1 MSNLPPAHSFLAAD
15 PLRLR
20 EGDRPLIV
28 SAALKG
34 DKVAQLW
41 RMTPEGTQRVRL
53 TQETRACQSPSWWRT
68 DNKRIHYGLSTG
80 KTDEAGDEL
89 LEWYECDENGKNRK
103 RSIPAAPEN
112 DDSEVLNLPND
123 RTITL
128 IKTQDYVAGFRVGN
142 TPPKTITLSPAAKK
156 FFDDT
161 GISGGILR
169 LSALP
174 HTSTAVLAIQLAGGN
189 REGKWH
195 TAVLVNLATGKAEPW
210 GEYGWSG
217 FCVSPDRKRFV
228 TCFNRAINGKEEHVL
243 CLGSLSAPRKLTRIL
258 TSSQR
263 LHADW
268 RGGKRVL

>member
-1 MSNLPPAHSFLAAD
+1 MFD
-15 PLRLR
+15 
-20 EGDRPLIV
+20 DRSLIV

-34 DKVAQLW
+34 DRVAQLW

-53 TQETRACQSPSWWRT
+53 TQETRACQSPRWSK
-68 DNKRIHYGLSTG
+68 DGKRLHYGLSTG
-80 KTDEAGDEL
+80 KTDEAGDDV

-128 IKTQDYVAGFRVGN
+128 IKTQDYVTGFRVGN
-142 TPPKTITLSPAAKK
+142 APPKSITLSPAAKK
-156 FFDDT
+156 FFDET

-174 HTSTAVLAIQLAGGN
+174 HNPNAVLAIQLAGGN

-217 FCVSPDRKRFV
+217 FCVAPDRKRFV

-243 CLGSLSAPRKLTRIL
+243 CLGSLTAPRKLTRIL

>member
-1 MSNLPPAHSFLAAD
+1 MFD
-15 PLRLR
+15 
-20 EGDRPLIV
+20 DRSLIV

-53 TQETRACQSPSWWRT
+53 TQETRVCQSPRWSA
-68 DNKRIHYGLSTG
+68 DGKRLRYSLATG
-80 KTDEAGDEL
+80 KTDDAGDEV
-89 LEWYECDENGKNRK
+89 LEWYECDENGKNKK
-103 RSIPAAPEN
+103 RSAPHTPDVE
-112 DDSEVLNLPND
+112 DH
-123 RTITL
+123 TITS
-128 IKTQDYVAGFRVGN
+128 IETDDGVTGFRVGN
-142 TPPKTITLSPAAKK
+142 APPKAITLSPAAQK
-156 FFDDT
+156 FFDET

-169 LSALP
+169 LSTLP
-174 HTSTAVLAIQLAGGN
+174 HNTTAVLAIQLAGGN

-217 FCVSPDRKRFV
+217 FCVSPDHKRFV
-228 TCFNRAINGKEEHVL
+228 TCFNRIVNGKEEHVL
-243 CLGSLSAPRKLTRIL
+243 CLGNLSAPRKLTRVL

-268 RGGKRVL
+268 RGGTRVL